1 MPSDSLLEPLWIH
14 HHLKF
19 WREVLNIGAIQ
30 WLLITLLLVKDYAY
44 ACVYNV
50 IDFWTWLYSNDH
62 LSSSDLL
69 MDRYQLFP
77 KTLIA
82 FKH

>member
-50 IDFWTWLYSNDH
+50 IDFWT
-62 LSSSDLL
+62 
-69 MDRYQLFP
+69 
-77 KTLIA
+77 
-82 FKH
+82 